1 MCACVCVRVCAY
13 VCVCLCVCV
22 LVRVCAGARACL
34 LVCNHARM
42 LCTCR
47 EVSAQARALA
57 HADQGHRGGAG
68 ESGGATQRLAP
79 SFEEAHA
86 LKLRRGHGAVND
98 GGASEQEAREEIEHM
113 KRSHFAP
120 GVHYRVPGDGGG
132 GLGMQ
137 EEWIVGQS
145 EQEEEAGWRWR
156 NKQWQ

>member
-1 MCACVCVRVCAY
+1 MRVCAY

-47 EVSAQARALA
+47 EVSAQARA